1 MKLMEAKLTKLIT
14 ENGAERTAGDRD
26 SGILIP
32 SHGHGQLRPWRP
44 GQSGNPGGVGGQL
57 REAQRLAKQS
67 TPKAI
72 RRLIDMLDSKDDR
85 VVVVAANALWDKAG
99 GKVMENNPEQETGKR
114 IDLSKLTAPELQFL
128 LKLVRSGAMQM
139 TEAPSVTLEGE
150 VIEADA
156 QAG

>member
-1 MKLMEAKLTKLIT
+1 M
-14 ENGAERTAGDRD
+14 
-26 SGILIP
+26 
-32 SHGHGQLRPWRP
+32 
-44 GQSGNPGGVGGQL
+44 
-57 REAQRLAKQS
+57 
-67 TPKAI
+67 
-72 RRLIDMLDSKDDR
+72 
-85 VVVVAANALWDKAG
+85 
-99 GKVMENNPEQETGKR
+99 MENNPEQETGKR